1 MIVTLVVDL
10 YLVREGPMYRGGNKA
25 ANLPDFHMLS
35 FALSGNSVHTYIVT
49 ETQCFLQTQSCLLL
63 MQNSH

>member
-49 ETQCFLQTQSCLLL
+49 EL
-63 MQNSH
+63 MPGRLSII